1 MRVMDY
7 FIKLIK
13 KKYGKDISVDAKAMQ
28 KLRREA
34 EKAKRS
40 LSNQHQVRVEVE
52 ALFDGIDLSE
62 PLTRARF
69 EELNIDLFRKT
80 LGPVKK
86 AMEDASFAKARCAGL
101 PCLDRASLPPRRS
114 ALCVER
120 SIPPF
125 RCCEA
130 PRSLLPEPLR
140 LAPMLVWCRC
150 VCSLSPDPLW
160 IRSDLAVQET
170 TLKAALRAD
179 APLVS
184 LCPVRPSA
192 DGHR

>member
-13 KKYGKDISVDAKAMQ
+13 KKYGKDISSDPKAMQ

-86 AMEDASFAKARCAGL
+86 ALEDASFQKVRGGARCGL
-101 PCLDRASLPPRRS
+101 GLHALSTATSQRPPPRPLTQPS
-114 ALCVER
+114 PA
-120 SIPPF
+120 IPA
-125 RCCEA
+125 R
-130 PRSLLPEPLR
+130 R
-140 LAPMLVWCRC
+140 
-150 VCSLSPDPLW
+150 
-160 IRSDLAVQET
+160 
-170 TLKAALRAD
+170 
-179 APLVS
+179 
-184 LCPVRPSA
+184 RPTST
-192 DGHR
+192 R